1 MVLRVFIRFRAKLG
15 DKNKKN
21 KGQRFIANGCPPNF
35 TLLITEKNLICLKKD
50 SNQLYHV
57 AHTRKLHLERELL
70 SHILLVE

>member
-35 TLLITEKNLICLKKD
+35 TLLITEKTNMSKEIFK
-50 SNQLYHV
+50 S
-57 AHTRKLHLERELL
+57 TL
-70 SHILLVE
+70 SRGSYS

>member
-1 MVLRVFIRFRAKLG
+1 MVLRVFIRFRAKSG

-50 SNQLYHV
+50 SNQFDNV
-57 AHTRKLHLERELL
+57 AHTG
-70 SHILLVE
+70 